1 VVYFSPIWRYKLRD
15 GSGRLGCPLGSLL
28 GKASVLMREWGNEPN
43 KVPNRW
49 LRLEAV
55 VVTICVL
62 ACYATCLHYL
72 LT

>member
-1 VVYFSPIWRYKLRD
+1 
-15 GSGRLGCPLGSLL
+15 
-28 GKASVLMREWGNEPN
+28 
-43 KVPNRW
+43 VPNRW